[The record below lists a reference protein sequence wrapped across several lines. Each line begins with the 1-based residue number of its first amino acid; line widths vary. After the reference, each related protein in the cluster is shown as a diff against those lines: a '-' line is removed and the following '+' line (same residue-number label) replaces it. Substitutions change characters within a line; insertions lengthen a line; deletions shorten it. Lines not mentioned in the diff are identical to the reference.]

1 MTSIP
6 LYVSNKKFEIPFPVL
21 SRQSLGLKGSNINKK
36 ISKVIENR
44 KNFYSSLCT
53 SRAMSPKKRSISLE
67 HIKSSMSK
75 AKIIN
80 LIPTHPLV
88 KSKKLIKAPES
99 QINNSRVLEIKAKNG
114 ILLPNRMG
122 LKKLKLN

>member
-6 LYVSNKKFEIPFPVL
+6 LYISHKKFDIPFPVL
-21 SRQSLGLKGSNINKK
+21 SRQSLGLKGSNLNKK

-53 SRAMSPKKRSISLE
+53 SRAISPNKRSISLE

-75 AKIIN
+75 AKIIKLN
-80 LIPTHPLV
+80 PTHPCV
-88 KSKKLIKAPES
+88 KSTKSKKIS
-99 QINNSRVLEIKAKNG
+99 DSHINQPSILEIKAKNG
-114 ILLPNRMG
+114 ILLPNRIG
-122 LKKLKLN
+122 KRKRF